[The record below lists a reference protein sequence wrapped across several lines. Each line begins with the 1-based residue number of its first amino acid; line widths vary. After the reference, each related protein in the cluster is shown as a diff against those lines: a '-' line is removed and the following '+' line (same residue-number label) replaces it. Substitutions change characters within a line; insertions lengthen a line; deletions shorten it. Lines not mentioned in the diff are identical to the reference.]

1 MDARNHPT
9 VRRGTGWF
17 RHQAR
22 SLAILLIAIG
32 IVLLRDPTALH
43 ILGTAG
49 CAVGAG
55 LSLYLGE
62 RQVKSLRHEYRYEDE
77 EPLP

>member
-1 MDARNHPT
+1 MDARNHPA
-9 VRRGTGWF
+9 VRGGTGSI
-17 RHQAR
+17 RQQAV
-22 SLAILLIAIG
+22 SLAIILVVLG
-32 IVLLRDPTALH
+32 ILLLRDPTALH